1 MRRIRS
7 ETSATWTP
15 SRKRPSKRS
24 PSSSAVKSWKSA
36 SLPLCGVAV
45 ISRQRRVSVERRM
58 PEPVAL
64 GELERLGAEP
74 LHADDDHDRIRDDA
88 PHRGARLKLFEF

>member
-1 MRRIRS
+1 MRSGNSGVPSNLSRFSLTIRRMRS

-24 PSSSAVKSWKSA
+24 PSNSAMKSWKSS

-45 ISRQRRVSVERRM
+45 ISRKWRVRVDNNCPRR
-58 PEPVAL
+58 
-64 GELERLGAEP
+64 
-74 LHADDDHDRIRDDA
+74 
-88 PHRGARLKLFEF
+88 